1 MEEIN
6 ELKERLLR
14 SIKESNADAGEKWED
29 YKMIELFSLKKLDS
43 CYQLE
48 LSIGDFEKSF
58 FTVNVKKDFWKIVDK
73 FLENKRAEKI
83 LERFIHYT
91 VLPLL

>member
-6 ELKERLLR
+6 ELKKRLLR
-14 SIKESNADAGEKWED
+14 SIKELNADASEKLED

-48 LSIGDFEKSF
+48 LSIGHFEKSF
-58 FTVNVKKDFWKIVDK
+58 FTVNVKKDFWEIVDK